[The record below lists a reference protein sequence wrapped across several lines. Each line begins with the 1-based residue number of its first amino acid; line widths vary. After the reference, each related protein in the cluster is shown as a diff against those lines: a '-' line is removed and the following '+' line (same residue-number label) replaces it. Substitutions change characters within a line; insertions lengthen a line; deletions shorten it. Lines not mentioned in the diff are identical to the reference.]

1 MRKLLFVIM
10 VIVFTLVSCSKN
22 ENVSIS
28 DQSLSKNDIPAVIT
42 NYVNENYPDTE
53 ISYSLKLTD
62 SDTSYLLT
70 LTTAEL
76 LAFDQNLNHI
86 KNGGHHFCP
95 SDSVGDQNNGNHHGG
110 GFPIDSLSS
119 GITDYISINYADYT
133 IRHAR
138 FDTLC
143 QFGDIIEVM
152 ISLDNQEPI
161 KLIFNSTDTFL
172 AKANR
177 ILYTSIPSVVTN
189 SINVSYP
196 GYSNRSKAESYTL
209 ADNSMQYKAF
219 VYLNE
224 SELGVVLN
232 EEGTIVCESEF
243 SHHGGGHHGGG
254 HNGGGHQGG
263 HHDGGGIPIDS
274 LPASI
279 TEFIT
284 TNFSSYNIYT
294 ARIKS
299 LCQFGTVT
307 EVVISTD
314 SLAPVKLFFNN
325 TNIYLAKAEVI
336 LTINIPA
343 VVTDLISATY
353 IGYSTDER
361 SEINTLADNSVQFEI
376 KLHLNQN
383 RIKVVIKE
391 DGTIVCVE

>member
-1 MRKLLFVIM
+1 
-10 VIVFTLVSCSKN
+10 
-22 ENVSIS
+22 
-28 DQSLSKNDIPAVIT
+28 
-42 NYVNENYPDTE
+42 
-53 ISYSLKLTD
+53 
-62 SDTSYLLT
+62 
-70 LTTAEL
+70 
-76 LAFDQNLNHI
+76 
-86 KNGGHHFCP
+86 
-95 SDSVGDQNNGNHHGG
+95 
-110 GFPIDSLSS
+110 
-119 GITDYISINYADYT
+119 
-133 IRHAR
+133 
-138 FDTLC
+138 
-143 QFGDIIEVM
+143 
-152 ISLDNQEPI
+152 
-161 KLIFNSTDTFL
+161 
-172 AKANR
+172 
-177 ILYTSIPSVVTN
+177 
-189 SINVSYP
+189 
-196 GYSNRSKAESYTL
+196 
-209 ADNSMQYKAF
+209 MQYKAF

-232 EEGTIVCESEF
+232 EEGNIVCESEF
-243 SHHGGGHHGGG
+243 SHRGGGHHGGG

-274 LPASI
+274 LSASI

-284 TNFSSYNIYT
+284 TNFSSYNIHT

-314 SLAPVKLFFNN
+314 SLAPVKLFFDNA
-325 TNIYLAKAEVI
+325 NIYLAKAEVI

-361 SEINTLADNSVQFEI
+361 SEINTLADYSVQYEI